1 MRGSVSSGNCIELQE
16 VVNTELQ
23 KVDEWMRFNKLS
35 LNYSKTSYMLT
46 DPSGKRHHDLIEK
59 INDNVISH
67 RSSTKYLSV

>member
-46 DPSGKRHHDLIEK
+46 DPSGKLHHDLIEK